1 MATSSFRIDLDEMTL
16 ARARKGNRRA
26 CEQIYRLFQRPA
38 YTLAYRICQCPD
50 MAQDVVQDAFIVL
63 FRKLDQFRGEAPF
76 WGWLRRIIANHAISA
91 LRRKPREVS
100 LDLVA
105 EQGTTAD
112 SHFRIQST
120 LDANRILATLPDADR
135 TVVWLH
141 DVEGYNH
148 REIAEMM
155 DKSESYSKT
164 RLSRARQRMR
174 DWLDAGTE
182 SVTNDNTKDGAT
194 QPLAVN
200 RI

>member
-1 MATSSFRIDLDEMTL
+1 MATSNFRIDLDEMTL

-100 LDLVA
+100 LDLVT
-105 EQGTTAD
+105 EQGTTSE
-112 SHFRIQST
+112 SHFRIHST
-120 LDANRILATLPDADR
+120 MDANRILAALSDADR

-174 DWLDAGTE
+174 DWLDVGAE
-182 SVTNDNTKDGAT
+182 PVTNDNTGMA
-194 QPLAVN
+194 QLSHS
-200 RI
+200 R